1 MHESRTTRTALR
13 HRGFTLIEAALVM
26 TIVSVGVLAMLQL
39 LATGS
44 VVSADS
50 ITKTTAMNLARNI
63 REMSLNLPCN
73 DPTTP
78 TNWGLEAGETLA
90 TLDDLD
96 DLHTMTFDPPID
108 ARRQVVGN
116 MPGWKQ
122 VVFVNNVDPNKVT
135 MLAPNGSTPAML
147 MTCVVSHNGTEV
159 YRMRWHA
166 FDTRD

>member
-1 MHESRTTRTALR
+1 MRRFEPTRVSV
-13 HRGFTLIEAALVM
+13 RGRAFTLIEAALVM

-50 ITKTTAMNLARNI
+50 MTKTTAINLAKNI
-63 REMSLNLPCN
+63 REMSLSLPCS

-78 TNWGLEAGETLA
+78 TFWGKEAGETLA
-90 TLDDLD
+90 TIDDLD
-96 DLHTMTFDPPID
+96 DLHLMSFSPPID
-108 ARRQVVGN
+108 ARRQVVSE
-116 MPGWKQ
+116 MDGWRQ
-122 VVFVNNVDPNKVT
+122 QVFVNNVDPDRVT

-147 MTCVVSHNGTEV
+147 LTCVITHNGREV

-166 FDTRD
+166 FDTK